1 MRGVIGDV
9 LEPGWEPVSLWAT
22 HHDATEPVVELTD
35 DDPVELL
42 YTSGTESRPKGTIL
56 TSRSL
61 IAQHVSCFVD
71 GEMTPDDVEVHAL
84 PLFHSAQL
92 HCFFTPSIHL
102 GAVNVLLPKADPAA
116 MLAAVEAERATKLFC
131 PPTVWIAL
139 LNHPDLDRR
148 DLSSLR
154 KGYYGAS
161 VMPVEVL
168 AELGER
174 LPGVRL
180 FNFYGQTEMSPVAT
194 VLGPEDQVRKAGSAG
209 RPALNVETQ
218 VVDDDGRPVAAGEV
232 GEIVHRSPQAM
243 LGYWDDAAKTAET
256 FRDGWLHTGDLGILD
271 DEGYL
276 YVVDRK
282 KDMIKSGGE
291 NVASREV
298 EEVIH
303 AHPAVAEAAVF
314 GIPHPR
320 WIEAVAAVVVP
331 RAGHELAAEEIT
343 RFCRDRLAGFKT
355 PRYVVDRRR
364 AAQEPEREDPQARAA
379 HHPRR
384 PGQGDEPMST
394 IVIIDHGVVGDR
406 EVERSVLEA
415 AGHDVIDTQEL
426 GLSAEEGFDLAVERD
441 AVAILAG
448 PIIPLD
454 RAHLERLESCLAV
467 VRYGVGLDN
476 VDIDVAQEL
485 GIAVGNVPEYG
496 HEEISNHAIALLL
509 ALSRKLFAF
518 DAAVRRGGTGIPAP
532 QSVARLSRR
541 TLGLVGYGRIGR
553 RVAEKARAFGLEVVA
568 YDPYASTADG
578 VELLELDEL
587 LRRADILSLHV
598 PLTPETRHM
607 IGAREL
613 ALLAPGSLVINIGRG
628 GLVDEDALV
637 AALHSGHIAGAA
649 LDVTEIEPLPL
660 SSPLL
665 DAPNVILT
673 PHVAWVSEVAL
684 SDLKRLTAEN
694 ALRLIGAR
702 EPVTV

>member
-1 MRGVIGDV
+1 MIAFDELTTGTVATARRQTMADLLRRSAARHPGRTAIVDGDVRVTYTELDEAVNRAANALAERGLAKGDRLALLGHNSLGFVITYFACARLGLICVPINYMLGAEEIAYILDHAGATAMVAEDMLLPLAEAGIAAAGREPLVTVRGVIGDA
-9 LEPGWEPVSLWAT
+9 LEPGWEPVSGWAT
-22 HHDATEPVVELTD
+22 HHDAAEPVVELTD

-139 LNHPDLDRR
+139 LNHPDLHRR

-180 FNFYGQTEMSPVAT
+180 FNFYGQTEMSPLAT

-218 VVDDDGRPVAAGEV
+218 VVDDDGRPVPAGEV

-320 WIEAVAAVVVP
+320 WIEAVAAAVVP
-331 RAGHELAAEEIT
+331 RAGHELTVEEVT

-355 PRYVVDRRR
+355 PRYVVIAD
-364 AAQEPEREDPQARAA
+364 ELPKNPSGKILKRELRTT
-379 HHPRR
+379 H
-384 PGQGDEPMST
+384 
-394 IVIIDHGVVGDR
+394 
-406 EVERSVLEA
+406 
-415 AGHDVIDTQEL
+415 AG
-426 GLSAEEGFDLAVERD
+426 LAV
-441 AVAILAG
+441 A
-448 PIIPLD
+448 
-454 RAHLERLESCLAV
+454 
-467 VRYGVGLDN
+467 
-476 VDIDVAQEL
+476 
-485 GIAVGNVPEYG
+485 
-496 HEEISNHAIALLL
+496 
-509 ALSRKLFAF
+509 K
-518 DAAVRRGGTGIPAP
+518 
-532 QSVARLSRR
+532 
-541 TLGLVGYGRIGR
+541 
-553 RVAEKARAFGLEVVA
+553 
-568 YDPYASTADG
+568 
-578 VELLELDEL
+578 
-587 LRRADILSLHV
+587 
-598 PLTPETRHM
+598 ETTR
-607 IGAREL
+607 
-613 ALLAPGSLVINIGRG
+613 
-628 GLVDEDALV
+628 
-637 AALHSGHIAGAA
+637 
-649 LDVTEIEPLPL
+649 
-660 SSPLL
+660 
-665 DAPNVILT
+665 
-673 PHVAWVSEVAL
+673 
-684 SDLKRLTAEN
+684 
-694 ALRLIGAR
+694 
-702 EPVTV
+702 